1 MNVRTTEAASTAN
14 TTGTAQAAAG
24 PATAGT
30 DWEPGTTDGRGPR
43 PLGRVVGW
51 GTLAV
56 ALTAFAI
63 FESVKYGLP
72 TTTAAVLFFLA
83 PGLITRTTGTHSTAG
98 RIALNGWIPLAVMVF
113 YAFGPLIWPPLF
125 TAALAWETRV
135 VIARML
141 RRG

>member
-1 MNVRTTEAASTAN
+1 MSVDTI
-14 TTGTAQAAAG
+14 GTLRMAD
-24 PATAGT
+24 GT
-30 DWEPGTTDGRGPR
+30 DGAGATGDTGGGTDGAAPGRGPR

-51 GTLAV
+51 GALAV

-72 TTTAAVLFFLA
+72 TTTAAVLFFLG
-83 PGLITRTTGTHSTAG
+83 PDLITRTTGTRSTAG

-135 VIARML
+135 VIAQML